1 MNDLLIN
8 RAIKRIKSNSKNN
21 VEDGFNLLYSEYSS
35 FVYYISYCITHN
47 DDDSK
52 DVLNEVFNK
61 LFEHRNEI
69 SNQKKLKNWLIM
81 VTKNLSINIVKKQRE
96 TYLLDEILYEEE
108 QDRFMETIS
117 PYISYLTNLEVN
129 VIIKHLYLDDT
140 FKNIAKELN
149 KTTDSI
155 SSIYRRGIQ
164 KIKNIIGVRL
174 CLKKDLK
181 KNLMQISI

>member
-47 DDDSK
+47 DDHSK
-52 DVLNEVFNK
+52 DVLNEVFYK

-164 KIKNIIGVRL
+164 KIKKHYR
-174 CLKKDLK
+174 
-181 KNLMQISI
+181 S